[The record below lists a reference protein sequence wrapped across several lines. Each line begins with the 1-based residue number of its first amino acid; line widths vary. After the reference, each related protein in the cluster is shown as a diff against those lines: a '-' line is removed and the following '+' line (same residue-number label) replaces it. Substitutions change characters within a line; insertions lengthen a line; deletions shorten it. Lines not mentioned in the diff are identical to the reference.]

1 MAQSDKL
8 FEMSRN
14 PLVRTLGDP
23 MTWKRSDI
31 IEYIRDNGIEMVNF
45 MYPAADGR
53 LKTLNFVVNSMEY
66 LKTNTFHRREGRR
79 LKSVPLHRGFTQ

>member
-1 MAQSDKL
+1 MTQSAKQ

-23 MTWKRSDI
+23 ADWKRSDI
-31 IEYIRDNGIEMVNF
+31 IGYIRDNGIEMVNF

-53 LKTLNFVVNSMEY
+53 LKTLNFVVNSLEY
-66 LKTNTFHRREGRR
+66 LETI
-79 LKSVPLHRGFTQ
+79 L